1 MHVGVDVHVCINDD
15 LVTVE
20 AAGTGLA
27 GWDVAG
33 LPASF
38 PRSVIC
44 TINIRKVQK
53 SLVSPS

>member
-1 MHVGVDVHVCINDD
+1 MHVGVDVPVCIIDE

-20 AAGTGLA
+20 AAGTGLV

-33 LPASF
+33 FPASF

>member
-1 MHVGVDVHVCINDD
+1 MGVDVHVCINDD

-33 LPASF
+33 VPASF

>member
-1 MHVGVDVHVCINDD
+1 MGVDVPVCIIDE

-20 AAGTGLA
+20 AAGTGLV

-33 LPASF
+33 FPASF